1 MVRGKNIPLDER
13 IIFALDV
20 DSHEAAQKWVERL
33 EDHVRFYKVGLQLFL
48 AGWFRTVDWIVQRGH
63 KVMVDLKFFDIP
75 ETVSHAVRQLKDRGV
90 TFATVHGND
99 PIIEGAVKEKD
110 GLKILA
116 VTALT
121 CFGEED
127 MIEMFGQ
134 PVDIEE
140 LVLSRARR
148 ALRIGADGVVSSGLE
163 TRRLR
168 DDLGGRFLIVTPGIR
183 PGKNREIPMDDQKR
197 IITAGEAVANGAD
210 HVVVGRPI
218 RTSPDP
224 LAVVRQM
231 QAEILRAMET
241 RK

>member
-1 MVRGKNIPLDER
+1 
-13 IIFALDV
+13 
-20 DSHEAAQKWVERL
+20 
-33 EDHVRFYKVGLQLFL
+33 
-48 AGWFRTVDWIVQRGH
+48 
-63 KVMVDLKFFDIP
+63 MVDLKFFDIP
-75 ETVSHAVRQLKDRGV
+75 ETVSHAVRQLKDRGIS
-90 TFATVHGND
+90 FATVHGND

-163 TRRLR
+163 AKRLR
-168 DDLGGRFLIVTPGIR
+168 DDLGERFLIVTPGIR

-197 IITAGEAVANGAD
+197 NHHGRRAVANGPTMWCGPT
-210 HVVVGRPI
+210 HPHIPRPRGRGEANAG
-218 RTSPDP
+218 RDP
-224 LAVVRQM
+224 ASFGDSEM
-231 QAEILRAMET
+231 TLRGAALRPT
-241 RK
+241 PWHTKVASLPFRLPGCP